1 MNKVMIMGNLTADPI
16 FKTTETTKIAKLL
29 VAVNRD
35 KDNSDF
41 FKVVAFSRTAEYLN
55 NYAVKG
61 SKVLIE
67 GNLSSSKY
75 VDKNGVNQYVV
86 EIIVD
91 RVWVLSKEKIQA
103 KVEERP
109 TTQPT
114 DFVDGDDLPF

>member
-41 FKVVAFSRTAEYLN
+41 FKVVAFSRTAEYLT

-103 KVEERP
+103 KVEEKP

>member
-41 FKVVAFSRTAEYLN
+41 FKAVAFSRTAEYLN

-103 KVEERP
+103 KVEEKP
-109 TTQPT
+109 TNQPS

>member
-41 FKVVAFSRTAEYLN
+41 FKVVAFSRTADYLN

-103 KVEERP
+103 KEERP

>member
-1 MNKVMIMGNLTADPI
+1 MNKVMIMGNLTSDPI

-35 KDNSDF
+35 KDNADF
-41 FKVVAFSRTAEYLN
+41 FKVVAFGRTADYIN

-61 SKVLIE
+61 SKVLLE
-67 GNLSSSKY
+67 GNLTSSKY

-91 RVWVLSKEKIQA
+91 RIWVLSKDKIQA
-103 KVEERP
+103 KVEEKP
-109 TTQPT
+109 TTPPA